1 MFIAIVNNKN
11 LQVGAYNNNISQGKH
26 KHFVKSKKKKKKKK
40 KSTENRFTGTE
51 TRRAQEKSTISL
63 QNSVLCNKKALMR
76 FSRLSFSL
84 VDESQIPNLI
94 GKMLRLVQRGKADNQ
109 TR

>member
-26 KHFVKSKKKKKKKK
+26 KHFIKSKKK

-84 VDESQIPNLI
+84 VD
-94 GKMLRLVQRGKADNQ
+94 
-109 TR
+109 

>member
-26 KHFVKSKKKKKKKK
+26 KHFIKSKKKK

-84 VDESQIPNLI
+84 VD
-94 GKMLRLVQRGKADNQ
+94 
-109 TR
+109 